1 MNTLRPSAERGHTQ
15 LDWLDSRHSFSFDQY
30 FDTKY
35 MGFGPLRVI
44 NEDIV
49 APGGGFGMHPHRNM
63 EIITYVI
70 EGQLKHEDSLGNGS
84 IISPGEI
91 QKMSAGSGIW
101 HSEFNAS
108 DEQPVHLLQI
118 WIVPDKTNIQPYY
131 EQKQF
136 ERKAGIWQLLASND
150 GKGLVQVHQRV
161 KLYNYFSTDSDQ
173 QTTFNSGGA
182 ADFWMQVVRGACSVA
197 GQELKNGDGI
207 AIQDGSELQLDV
219 KGESELLL
227 FEFAKT

>member
-1 MNTLRPSAERGHTQ
+1 MNMLRPAAERGHTQ

-30 FDTKY
+30 FDTKF

-44 NEDIV
+44 NEDVV

-84 IISPGEI
+84 MIVPGEI

-108 DEQPVHLLQI
+108 SETPVHLLQI

-131 EQKQF
+131 EQKRF
-136 ERKAGIWQLLASND
+136 ERRTGAWQLLASD
-150 GKGLVQVHQRV
+150 DESGLVRVHQKV
-161 KLYNYFSTDSDQ
+161 KLYNYIASTSGES
-173 QTTFNSGGA
+173 TTFQATNASGI
-182 ADFWMQVVRGACSVA
+182 WLQVVKGSCSANDKVLKA
-197 GQELKNGDGI
+197 GDAL
-207 AIQDGSELQLDV
+207 AIEDSSSMHIEFA
-219 KGESELLL
+219 EPSELLL
-227 FEFAKT
+227 FEFGL